1 MVDTLRGLALVP
13 LGLVDAWR
21 ILSMRRLHLVIGV
34 GGYSSG
40 PVVMAAAL
48 RRIPRCSW
56 SRTLSLV

>member
-21 ILSMRRLHLVIGV
+21 ILSMRRPHLVIGV
-34 GGYSSG
+34 GYSSG

-48 RRIPRCSW
+48 RRIPTCSW